1 MFRILLIPALITA
14 VSSISTF
21 SLADDQ
27 DTDLLRKSV
36 INFKC
41 KLERRDPTRPW
52 LPFPG
57 IEISGSGV
65 VIAPGKILTNA
76 HVVHQAKEVL
86 LETDQT
92 ALPISGKVIAIDL
105 GRDLALVEVTDQ
117 EFIDA
122 HPPVQLMDG
131 LPADGSD
138 IIVMGY
144 PMGGET
150 LSTTT
155 GVISRCEWEQ
165 SGREME
171 EGMRLQVDAAINP
184 GNSGGPGFVN
194 NQIAGISVSGLA
206 ASAADNIAYMIAT
219 EEIQRFLREAEADSI
234 DGNSILNINY
244 QDLKNPAIRK
254 KLGIDSSVTG
264 VVVIDE
270 ESELLK
276 PWDIITS
283 VNGYEIEN
291 DGQITIE
298 DNRKVSMGASI
309 GRFDPLI
316 HGETVEVIVLR
327 DGESITIQHP
337 PLSGRE
343 SVIQNRPN
351 GKYPYIVVGPL
362 VFGPMHNE
370 LLNKHMI
377 GSASS
382 MYWFGKGPFIE
393 HFMDKTPADGKE
405 IVTLLSPLLSHPVGR
420 GYDVSAGQT
429 VKTVNGTE
437 FDNFTEFVDIIA
449 NLEDEWIVIK
459 FNEGIASLLVFNRQ
473 ELYDSTSDVME
484 SNGIRRAAS
493 KEFRGLWS
501 VDD

>member
-14 VSSISTF
+14 VSSITTF
-21 SLADDQ
+21 SLADGQ

-52 LPFPG
+52 LPYPG
-57 IEISGSGV
+57 IDISGSGV

-165 SGREME
+165 SGSAME
-171 EGMRLQVDAAINP
+171 DGMRVQVDAAINP

-194 NQIAGISVSGLA
+194 NQIAGISVSGPA
-206 ASAADNIAYMIAT
+206 KSTADNIAYMIAT

-337 PLSGRE
+337 AISARE
-343 SVIQNRPN
+343 SVIQNIPN

-362 VFGPMHNE
+362 VFGPMHRE
-370 LLNKHMI
+370 LVNAHMR
-377 GSASS
+377 GSSS
-382 MYWFGKGPFIE
+382 YMYYYGGGPFIKKV
-393 HFMDKTPADGKE
+393 MDMTPAEGEE
-405 IVTLLSPLLSHPVGR
+405 IVTLLSTMLSHPVGR
-420 GYDVSAGQT
+420 GYDTFAGQT
-429 VKTVNGTE
+429 VKSVNNKE
-437 FDNFTEFVDIIA
+437 FNNFAEFVEIIA
-449 NLEDEWIVIK
+449 SLDEEWIVFK
-459 FNEGIASLLVFNRQ
+459 FNENAAPLLVFDKQ
-473 ELYDSTSDVME
+473 ELYDSTSEIME